1 MRKTCK
7 YLLSYHFAVTQ
18 RLDVLIDDYHRNE
31 FNISN
36 VLNESCLLF
45 CSHIIILALIF
56 IDQVFIVF
64 KLTFVKEF
72 FHFRISFKQHQLK
85 LLIKKRCNLF
95 LCFVD
100 VKAF

>member
-31 FNISN
+31 FNISD

-56 IDQVFIVF
+56 IDQVFIVS

-85 LLIKKRCNLF
+85 LLIKKKMQSISLF
-95 LCFVD
+95 C
-100 VKAF
+100 